1 MESSLKQEFTRRIS
15 QCNRGELVIIMYDIC
30 FAYIDDI
37 KKAHAEEKYEDYKHA
52 IKKAQD
58 SIEALMKALDFKYEI
73 AKELNRLYVY
83 ARTCLA
89 KALFQNRLDNVLEA
103 EKILKSLYTS
113 FLEVAK
119 TDTSGPLMRNTQRVY
134 AGMTY
139 GRNTL
144 NESCYDNTHR
154 GFLV

>member
-15 QCNRGELVIIMYDIC
+15 QCNRGELVVIMYDIV

-37 KKAHAEEKYEDYKHA
+37 KKAHENQQYEDYKYA

-58 SIEALMKALDFKYEI
+58 SIEALMKALDFKYEL

-89 KALFQNRLDNVLEA
+89 KALYQNRLDNVLEA
-103 EKILKSLYTS
+103 ERILKSLYTS
-113 FLEVAK
+113 FCEVAK

-144 NESCYDNTHR
+144 NENCYDDNHR
-154 GFLV
+154 GFFV